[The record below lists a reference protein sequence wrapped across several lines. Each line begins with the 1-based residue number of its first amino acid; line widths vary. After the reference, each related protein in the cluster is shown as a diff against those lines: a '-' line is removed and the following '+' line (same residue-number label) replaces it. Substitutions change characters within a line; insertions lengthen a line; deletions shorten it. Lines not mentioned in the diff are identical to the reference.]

1 MVGRSSPRR
10 HTIGA
15 IGPARSRSMVGP
27 IAALSDSADGPH
39 TVAIEPGSGVV
50 LDGIDPAA
58 GASRPVAVMFEH
70 GAVDVVHDV
79 CRTQLERH
87 APPVRHGRETFGVR
101 PALLQPVHLVAPGCG
116 LEDGMDLDHCRAPPP
131 AGQDL
136 SLIHISEPTRL
147 GMISYA

>member
-58 GASRPVAVMFEH
+58 GATRPGAVMFEH

-79 CRTQLERH
+79 SRTPRERQGRAAGERDGEGVWRCPRLTVTRCRTPS
-87 APPVRHGRETFGVR
+87 A
-101 PALLQPVHLVAPGCG
+101 AA
-116 LEDGMDLDHCRAPPP
+116 P
-131 AGQDL
+131 AGRGRRDAC
-136 SLIHISEPTRL
+136 TK
-147 GMISYA
+147 GG